1 MRINATAVLPLF
13 RFVIF
18 GATFLHCVY
27 VTVHLYTAHFGGFC
41 VPSFSTAIPIRFNG
55 ILYYSIYY
63 YKVFDSLDISQ
74 FNVIDVYSYGIS
86 FDIYKKILTNKNV
99 RKGTVVIYT
108 AITNEFT
115 KIQNEAKNEFG
126 FRSFY
131 NKAPSLFNARAIEF
145 FYELLAQYGVSEVFY
160 YEVKDNFIK
169 HYGYFRT
176 NK

>member
-1 MRINATAVLPLF
+1 M
-13 RFVIF
+13 
-18 GATFLHCVY
+18 
-27 VTVHLYTAHFGGFC
+27 
-41 VPSFSTAIPIRFNG
+41 
-55 ILYYSIYY
+55 
-63 YKVFDSLDISQ
+63 
-74 FNVIDVYSYGIS
+74 
-86 FDIYKKILTNKNV
+86 NKNV

-108 AITNEFT
+108 VITNEFT

-131 NKAPSLFNARAIEF
+131 NKAPSLFNARAIQF

-169 HYGYFRT
+169 HYGYFRI